1 MDNLH
6 SNKIIN
12 RTNQN
17 NYKIWQDFNLNN
29 NLGYNKIN
37 NKVNKIKDFYQVLL
51 VLEINNKIL
60 FNKDKLKIYLLIIL
74 HHMGWIHQNLWN
86 LNKTI
91 NSNKINNKWFL
102 EETWILIVLNN
113 LLIIYFIKILKIKLI
128 YQLVLKNDITV
139 LSIKNG
145 SGKPPYF
152 NFE

>member
-1 MDNLH
+1 
-6 SNKIIN
+6 
-12 RTNQN
+12 
-17 NYKIWQDFNLNN
+17 
-29 NLGYNKIN
+29 
-37 NKVNKIKDFYQVLL
+37 
-51 VLEINNKIL
+51 
-60 FNKDKLKIYLLIIL
+60 
-74 HHMGWIHQNLWN
+74 MGWIHQNLWN

-91 NSNKINNKWFL
+91 NSNKINNKWIL